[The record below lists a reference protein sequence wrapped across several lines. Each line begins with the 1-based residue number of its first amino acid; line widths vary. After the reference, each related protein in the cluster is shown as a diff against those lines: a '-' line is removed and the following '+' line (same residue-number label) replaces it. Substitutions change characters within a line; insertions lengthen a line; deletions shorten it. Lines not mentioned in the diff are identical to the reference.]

1 MYLHLLADAEQL
13 KALCHE
19 QIEEIRENKHDDA
32 NRDDSHCV
40 LQQLLAIRPPN
51 LLQLTPHFCKIT
63 DHRETLAFLD
73 GVFIATQE
81 TAPPIPDTQLGLSG
95 FPVNAM
101 AVAES
106 AILLQLEAIRV
117 VLLVLLGRV
126 VALLAIRAS
135 HGNCDAHQGTSSL
148 HPQIPEYSITQPTQ
162 SQSGV
167 ADDT

>member
-19 QIEEIRENKHDDA
+19 QIEDIRENKHNDTYR
-32 NRDDSHCV
+32 NDSYCI
-40 LQQLLAIRPPN
+40 LQQLLAIRPSN
-51 LLQLTPHFCKIT
+51 LLQLTPHFTKIT
-63 DHRETLAFLD
+63 RQPEAFTTPD
-73 GVFIATQE
+73 GVFIAAQAI
-81 TAPPIPDTQLGLSG
+81 APPIPDTQLELTG

-101 AVAES
+101 AVAVP

-135 HGNCDAHQGTSSL
+135 HSHCDTHQGTSSL
-148 HPQIPEYSITQPTQ
+148 RPQIPEYSITLAAQ

-167 ADDT
+167 KE